1 MGVYVGFLKLN
12 FNIYYEL
19 NKKPT
24 YTPCY
29 VLVKKIKIIM
39 KHILRFNESI
49 RDEVRDEISSSFK
62 ASGNLIKHEQ
72 DIKNDILSFI
82 DQLLDDEIES
92 IHQMAQLKKGEI
104 SQEDVDVSKLM
115 EMGQKLNKEL
125 MNIVKK
131 YNKF

>member
-1 MGVYVGFLKLN
+1 
-12 FNIYYEL
+12 
-19 NKKPT
+19 
-24 YTPCY
+24 